1 MAAADVNGDGMADII
16 TGAGPSGGPHVRAF
30 SLAGGGVTE
39 VASFY
44 AYDPSF
50 TGGVFVAGGDVNG
63 DGIAEIITGTTR
75 AGGPVRVF
83 TIGGPG
89 RVAELASFFAYIPA
103 FQGPVRV
110 AAADVNGDGR
120 GGHHHRGRTRWR
132 PACGRLGSRRRWP
145 DDARQLLR
153 V

>member
-50 TGGVFVAGGDVNG
+50 TGGVL
-63 DGIAEIITGTTR
+63 R
-75 AGGPVRVF
+75 
-83 TIGGPG
+83 
-89 RVAELASFFAYIPA
+89 
-103 FQGPVRV
+103 
-110 AAADVNGDGR
+110 R
-120 GGHHHRGRTRWR
+120 GG
-132 PACGRLGSRRRWP
+132 
-145 DDARQLLR
+145 
-153 V
+153 